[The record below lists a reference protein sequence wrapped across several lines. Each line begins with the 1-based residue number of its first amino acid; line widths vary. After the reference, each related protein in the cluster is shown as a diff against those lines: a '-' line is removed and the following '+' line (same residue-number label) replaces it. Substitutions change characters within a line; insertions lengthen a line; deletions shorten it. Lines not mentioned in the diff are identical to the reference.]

1 MQNNQGLLEK
11 EVSIFDDSTFELL
24 DTSDIT
30 TTSLNTSMISASLD
44 TSMISASLNISMI
57 SASLDISIDPSTDIN
72 ASHNEQHNE
81 ERSSGRYQTAGIIDG
96 IWVVLEK

>member
-1 MQNNQGLLEK
+1 MQYNQGLLEK

-30 TTSLNTSMISASLD
+30 TTSLDTSTINASLD
-44 TSMISASLNISMI
+44 TSMISASL
-57 SASLDISIDPSTDIN
+57 DTSIDPSTDIN
-72 ASHNEQHNE
+72 TSHNEQHNE

-96 IWVVLEK
+96 I

>member
-1 MQNNQGLLEK
+1 MQYNQGLLEK

-44 TSMISASLNISMI
+44 TS
-57 SASLDISIDPSTDIN
+57 IDPSTDIN

-96 IWVVLEK
+96 I